1 MVIGIPKETGS
12 GETRVALTPEGVGK
26 LKPGEQFS
34 FLVQKG
40 AGEKSGYPDQDYEQ
54 EAVSFVSS
62 YKDILVQADILI
74 MVNRPSEE
82 DVFFMKEGAVLI
94 CQLDPFNESSL
105 VDKLARRGILGIS
118 LEMIPRSTIAQKMD
132 VLSSQASLAGY
143 MAVVRSASEL
153 GKAFPMMMT
162 PAGTISPSRVF
173 VIGAGVAGLQAIA
186 TARRMGA
193 NVSAFDTRPV
203 VEEQV
208 HSLGA
213 RFIKL
218 DLGETGQTKD
228 GYARELT
235 PEQLQKQRELMAK
248 VCSQSDIVI
257 TTARVFGRKAPVI
270 ITADMVGKMKKG
282 SLIIDMAVDS
292 GGNVEGSAPGE
303 IRVIDGVRILGYSK
317 PEQDVP
323 FHASQMFSGNVR
335 AFLETFIDSDSG
347 ILDLEQDHEILK
359 GCTITKGG
367 RIVHERFIK
376 EAQ

>member
-1 MVIGIPKETGS
+1 MVIGIPKETGP
-12 GETRVALTPEGVGK
+12 GETRVALTPEGIMK
-26 LKPGEQFS
+26 LMSGDRFS

-40 AGEKSGYPDQDYEQ
+40 AGEQSGYPDQEYEK
-54 EAVSFVSS
+54 EGVSFAAA
-62 YKDILVQADILI
+62 YEDILSQADILI
-74 MVNRPSEE
+74 MVNRPSKE
-82 DVFFMKEGAVLI
+82 DVANMKEGAVLI
-94 CQLDPFNESSL
+94 CQLDPFNETSL
-105 VDKLARRGILGIS
+105 VDELARRGILSIS

-143 MAVVRSASEL
+143 MAVVRSAAEL

-186 TARRMGA
+186 TAKRMGA

-208 HSLGA
+208 QSLGA
-213 RFIKL
+213 RFVKL

-235 PEQLQKQRELMAK
+235 PEQLEKQRELMGK

-270 ITADMVGKMKKG
+270 ITSDMVGKMKKG

-292 GGNVEGSAPGE
+292 GGNVEGSDPSG
-303 IRVIDGVRILGYSK
+303 IREIDGVRILGYSK
-317 PEQDVP
+317 PERDVP
-323 FHASQMFSGNVR
+323 YHASQMYSGNVR
-335 AFLETFIDSDSG
+335 AFLETFINSETG
-347 ILDLEQDHEILK
+347 ALDLEQDHEILK
-359 GCTITKGG
+359 GCTITRGG

-376 EAQ
+376 EAE